1 MNTAQGQ
8 WSNNSV
14 RRTLAGRSTKVK
26 KIEKK
31 KNNRIGSC
39 VECIALRNQRSSDS
53 NMTFVRCQHIQK
65 RK

>member
-1 MNTAQGQ
+1 MLEKEYDTGKTIGRGGTKMNTAQGQ

-31 KNNRIGSC
+31 KRITG
-39 VECIALRNQRSSDS
+39 
-53 NMTFVRCQHIQK
+53 
-65 RK
+65 